1 MIKARY
7 GSLSM
12 AISGTLEVLYFIKPH
27 NFSGSLKHSPESSYG
42 RHLQYIGSWNGHSPL
57 YASAATALHLQLRLT
72 PLYGATCFMRS
83 QILRKSW
90 TPRILSTSF
99 LEFLEN
105 DIFYHPKNGHPEVSC
120 APWVAFLARWW
131 PNFQERVG
139 RSALV
144 PGGEERENF
153 FGKRWLRPTM
163 ADRRIWSTSKKK
175 CHFSRRK
182 SGDINCK
189 CQNLPCWETMD
200 RCGWWTINFLG
211 LWGSKHEFWASSK
224 HGDFT
229 SKYGDLMGIPIIARK
244 CWIDHQ
250 LLLGGSP
257 WLLGTVGSGLVH
269 PSDLHGIFVGLI
281 HF

>member
-175 CHFSRRK
+175 VPF
-182 SGDINCK
+182 
-189 CQNLPCWETMD
+189 
-200 RCGWWTINFLG
+200 
-211 LWGSKHEFWASSK
+211 
-224 HGDFT
+224 
-229 SKYGDLMGIPIIARK
+229 
-244 CWIDHQ
+244 
-250 LLLGGSP
+250 
-257 WLLGTVGSGLVH
+257 
-269 PSDLHGIFVGLI
+269 
-281 HF
+281 